1 MGLFDSIFGTPNED
15 KASAQQANLAFN
27 QLSLGNQLHNKGT
40 SGKILQ
46 ELSIRN
52 YGKQISNQRRTVVH
66 AQGTVFKTAESIAK
80 IRATRGSVNEG
91 GRSSRFAKNQT
102 LMLLSKLDKAEN
114 LLRYSKGEQ
123 AAVQTNIALAKYR
136 SDFARANEMIGIGV
150 GGKRG
155 ITYTSDNN
163 ALKFAKLAI
172 NVGSG
177 DLGGLIPEEE
187 GSLFKYLGTQLGIT
201 LS

>member
-1 MGLFDSIFGTPNED
+1 MGLFDGIFGTPNQD
-15 KASAQQANLAFN
+15 KASAEQANLVFN

-52 YGKQISNQRRTVVH
+52 YGKQISNQRRKVVH

-80 IRATRGSVNEG
+80 LRATRGSVNEG

-102 LMLLSKLDKAEN
+102 LMLLSQLDKAEN

-123 AAVQTNIALAKYR
+123 AAVQTNIALAKYQ

-150 GGKRG
+150 GAKRG
-155 ITYTSDNN
+155 ITYTTDNN

-177 DLGGLIPEEE
+177 NLGGLIPETE
-187 GSLFKYLGTQLGIT
+187 GSLFKYLGTRIGMI
-201 LS
+201 S